1 MNNRGFLMRKQS
13 KINKLR
19 YYRRLLNW
27 TQEQLAEA
35 VGSRYQYIGQYERG
49 MYKTP
54 KVLQKKISD
63 VLGLPLETIFP
74 ENVGLTERE
83 VLDEKTRNKPN

>member
-1 MNNRGFLMRKQS
+1 MRIIKRN
-13 KINKLR
+13 KIR

-35 VGSRYQYIGQYERG
+35 VGSRYQYIGRYERG
-49 MYKTP
+49 MYRTP
-54 KVLQKKISD
+54 KDLQEKIAS
-63 VLGLPLETIFP
+63 VLGLPLETVFP
-74 ENVGLTERE
+74 DDTKFANQG